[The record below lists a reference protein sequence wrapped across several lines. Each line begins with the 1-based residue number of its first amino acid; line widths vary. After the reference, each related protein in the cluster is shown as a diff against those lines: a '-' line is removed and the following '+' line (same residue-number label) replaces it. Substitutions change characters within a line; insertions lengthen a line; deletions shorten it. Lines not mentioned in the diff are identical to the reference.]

1 MTLFAGSMTMRC
13 KACNAILD
21 DYELL
26 QYDKVTKLQL
36 DMCLSCLAVSDKTLS
51 DIEAV
56 VDTYV
61 DMEYNDMEE
70 VFEQYDE
77 NLM

>member
-1 MTLFAGSMTMRC
+1 MRC
-13 KACNAILD
+13 KACNSILD

-26 QYDKVTKLQL
+26 QYDKVTKLPL
-36 DMCLSCLAVSDKTLS
+36 DMCLSCLYVSDKTLS
-51 DIEAV
+51 DIEAM
-56 VDTYV
+56 VDTTV
-61 DMEYNDMEE
+61 EREYNYMDE

>member
-1 MTLFAGSMTMRC
+1 MRC
-13 KACNAILD
+13 KACNSILD

-26 QYDKVTKLQL
+26 QYDKVTKLPL
-36 DMCLSCLAVSDKTLS
+36 DMCLSCLYVSDKTLS

-56 VDTYV
+56 VDTTV
-61 DMEYNDMEE
+61 EREYNDMDE

>member
-1 MTLFAGSMTMRC
+1 MRC
-13 KACNAILD
+13 KACNTILD

-26 QYDKVTKLQL
+26 QHDKLTKLPL
-36 DMCLSCLAVSDKTLS
+36 DMCLSCLYVSDKTLS

-61 DMEYNDMEE
+61 DREYNEMEE

>member
-1 MTLFAGSMTMRC
+1 MRC
-13 KACNAILD
+13 KACDAILD
-21 DYELL
+21 EYELM
-26 QYDKVTKLQL
+26 QYDKLTKLPL
-36 DMCLSCLAVSDKTLS
+36 DMCLSCLYVSDKTLS

-56 VDTYV
+56 VDTTIER
-61 DMEYNDMEE
+61 DYNDMTEE

>member
-1 MTLFAGSMTMRC
+1 MRC
-13 KACNAILD
+13 KACNTILD

-26 QYDKVTKLQL
+26 QYDKVTNLPL

-61 DMEYNDMEE
+61 DREYNDMEE

>member
-1 MTLFAGSMTMRC
+1 MRC

-26 QYDKVTKLQL
+26 QYDKVTKLPL
-36 DMCLSCLAVSDKTLS
+36 DMCLSCLYVSDKTLS

-56 VDTYV
+56 VDTTIER
-61 DMEYNDMEE
+61 DYNDETE

>member
-1 MTLFAGSMTMRC
+1 MRC

-26 QYDKVTKLQL
+26 QYDKVTKLPL
-36 DMCLSCLAVSDKTLS
+36 DMCLSCLHVSDKTLS

-56 VDTYV
+56 VDTTIER
-61 DMEYNDMEE
+61 DYNDMAEE

>member
-1 MTLFAGSMTMRC
+1 MRC
-13 KACNAILD
+13 KACNSILD

-26 QYDKVTKLQL
+26 QYDKVTKLPL
-36 DMCLSCLAVSDKTLS
+36 DMCLSCLYVSDKTLS

-56 VDTYV
+56 VDTTIER
-61 DMEYNDMEE
+61 DYNDETE

>member
-1 MTLFAGSMTMRC
+1 MRC
-13 KACNAILD
+13 KACNVILD

-26 QYDKVTKLQL
+26 QYDKVTKLPL
-36 DMCLSCLAVSDKTLS
+36 DMCLSCLYVSDKTLS

-61 DMEYNDMEE
+61 EREYNDMDLQ
-70 VFEQYDE
+70 FEQYDE
-77 NLM
+77 NLI